1 MIRFAIVLIIFSSFT
16 IGQQDAKSNSHAVL
30 KDTIPAMFL
39 GDFKDDYGIAY
50 TLTDSLFTQHPG
62 IKYHIIKWNLKD
74 NYFIAKNDAANPSE
88 QNLYSR
94 IDFMQFTGMEPFK
107 WGFCLTVYDAPTDS
121 IAETKAVADRQNPRK
136 GCGGFPFSRMK
147 RN

>member
-1 MIRFAIVLIIFSSFT
+1 MIRFGIILLILSSFT
-16 IGQQDAKSNSHAVL
+16 ISQQDGKNIPSPSW
-30 KDTIPAMFL
+30 KDTSPSMLI

-50 TLTDSLFTQHPG
+50 TLTDSLFTQHPNV
-62 IKYHIIKWNLKD
+62 KYHIIKWNLKD
-74 NYFIAKNDAANPSE
+74 NYFIAKNDGANPSE

-94 IDFMQFTGMEPFK
+94 IDFMEFSGMEPFR

-121 IAETKAVADRQNPRK
+121 IAETKAVADRKDPKK

-147 RN
+147 RK

>member
-1 MIRFAIVLIIFSSFT
+1 
-16 IGQQDAKSNSHAVL
+16 
-30 KDTIPAMFL
+30 
-39 GDFKDDYGIAY
+39 
-50 TLTDSLFTQHPG
+50 LFTQHPG

-94 IDFMQFTGMEPFK
+94 IDFMEFTGMEPFR